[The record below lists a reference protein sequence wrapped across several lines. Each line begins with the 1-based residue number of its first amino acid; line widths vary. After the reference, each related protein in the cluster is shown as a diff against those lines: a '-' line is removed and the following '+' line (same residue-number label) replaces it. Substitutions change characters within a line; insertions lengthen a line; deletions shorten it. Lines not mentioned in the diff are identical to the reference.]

1 MENKKLY
8 LASLAGAS
16 ILLKQLLEQELL
28 THDEAEAIMRKT
40 IRDNGFLETS
50 QSFLIHPMHGKE
62 YYLRSVT
69 GNKVKG

>member
-1 MENKKLY
+1 MENNKLN

-28 THDEAEAIMRKT
+28 THDEAEAIMRKM
-40 IRDNGFLETS
+40 IRDNGFSETS
-50 QSFLIHPMHGKE
+50 QPFLIHHILGKD

-69 GNKVKG
+69 SNKVKG